1 MNLIKAERSIAARLS
16 GATVT
21 RQDRHYGVQVLV
33 KFPNGYGASII
44 NHQFSY
50 GVELAVLH
58 DDNNKLCYATPV
70 TDDVIG
76 HLDEERL
83 LAVLQEIAAL
93 PANEACTHGRWREE
107 GDDA

>member
-1 MNLIKAERSIAARLS
+1 MNLIKAQRSIAARLS

-21 RQDRHYGVQVLV
+21 RQARHGGVQVLV

-58 DDNNKLCYATPV
+58 ENNDKLCYATPV

-83 LAVLQEIAAL
+83 LTVLRQIAAL
-93 PANEACTHGRWREE
+93 PANEACGHQRNWDE
-107 GDDA
+107 